1 MRTGGLAD
9 VSVDADVDGVA
20 RTRRRT
26 ATTSRIARAT
36 RATNGA
42 TELGLVPPTLSAT
55 RARRRIDDGA
65 ALRPS
70 APCRAVAFIR
80 MEPTPPAAATTQA
93 AFVTTANKRPAH
105 QPVHSRSVSSSLHAM
120 SVTIRIVGRSR
131 GGSSSSSSSWI
142 EDGYAVYQKRLQG
155 SSIQVATDWSRS
167 DDELV
172 KAVTGDAQKGHAV
185 VMLDPRGTALSS
197 EAFASQMYKWLEKGG
212 SRLTFVI
219 GGADGLPNELRGGG
233 IIGAPASKAKAKGG
247 ALYSS
252 SSSAPPP
259 VLVSLSAL
267 TFTHQMARLLLIEQI
282 YRAAEIRRGSGYHK

>member
-1 MRTGGLAD
+1 
-9 VSVDADVDGVA
+9 
-20 RTRRRT
+20 
-26 ATTSRIARAT
+26 
-36 RATNGA
+36 
-42 TELGLVPPTLSAT
+42 
-55 RARRRIDDGA
+55 
-65 ALRPS
+65 
-70 APCRAVAFIR
+70 
-80 MEPTPPAAATTQA
+80 
-93 AFVTTANKRPAH
+93 
-105 QPVHSRSVSSSLHAM
+105 M

-131 GGSSSSSSSWI
+131 GGSSSSSSTSWI

-155 SSIQVATDWSRS
+155 TIQVATDWSRS
-167 DDELV
+167 DDDLV
-172 KAVTGDAQKGHAV
+172 RAVTSDAHKGHAV

-197 EAFASQMYKWLEKGG
+197 EEFAAKMYTWLEKGG

-219 GGADGLPNELRGGG
+219 GGADGLPHALRGGG

-267 TFTHQMARLLLIEQI
+267 TFTHQMARLLLVEQI